1 MIYMIIKLSQLS
13 RAKIL
18 VPPVLKCVALN
29 NSFKYFVLPF
39 LHLKTDDSS
48 FLSYYMLIT
57 YKINW

>member
-1 MIYMIIKLSQLS
+1 MIYMIIKLSQLA

-48 FLSYYMLIT
+48 FLS
-57 YKINW
+57 